1 MMDSLSQI
9 VQRAEEQARIA
20 IEQAERVRKAVEQV
34 RARRDA
40 EMCIASLSAMVQLG
54 MAPLPALQNV
64 LQDGP
69 DRALQAA
76 RNKASAEVDLELSYE
91 LQLLLDHF
99 ERNHYAPD
107 NRSSE
112 LRSMTRVA
120 AEHFLTL
127 LADGDR
133 SEETIIY
140 AQSLAG
146 AIRAAGLTPG
156 RQEASKENRERQK
169 KRPQAVLRATGLGG
183 HAAPKHRDLVE
194 SVMTAK
200 GFEVNHTQAIREAL
214 TAGLTDLV
222 PQEAAKEI
230 RRMSR
235 Q

>member
-1 MMDSLSQI
+1 MDSLSQI

-20 IEQAERVRKAVEQV
+20 AEQAAQLRKAVAQI
-34 RARRDA
+34 RSRQDA
-40 EMCIASLSAMVQLG
+40 ELCIASVNAIVELG
-54 MAPLPALQNV
+54 IEPFPALQNI
-64 LQDGP
+64 LRHGP
-69 DRALQAA
+69 DHALQAV
-76 RNKASAEVDLELSYE
+76 RNKVSTEINLELSYE

-99 ERNHYAPD
+99 EQNHYAPD

-112 LRSMTRVA
+112 LRSKTRVA

-127 LADGDR
+127 LANGNR
-133 SEETIIY
+133 NEETLIY

-194 SVMTAK
+194 SVMTAE
-200 GFEVNHTQAIREAL
+200 GFEVNHAQAIREAL

-222 PQEAAKEI
+222 PKEAAKEI